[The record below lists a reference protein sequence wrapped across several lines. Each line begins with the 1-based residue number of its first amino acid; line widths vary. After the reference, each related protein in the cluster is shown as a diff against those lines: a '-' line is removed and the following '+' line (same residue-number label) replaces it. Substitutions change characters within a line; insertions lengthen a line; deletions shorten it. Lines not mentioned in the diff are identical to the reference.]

1 MGEKKVKGRK
11 RHLAT
16 DTLGNMLAIQVH
28 AANVADT
35 SQGWEVC
42 DRVVEKHAWVEAF
55 SGDEAYRGTTLEF
68 VETLLEAVRKLGFR
82 SLTRLKVS
90 RTEGISPYEKRLTPR
105 PLDSPKS
112 SPRGVFRRLLRVT
125 TGYDSTLPQNH
136 SKDSK

>member
-42 DRVVEKHAWVEAF
+42 DRVVEKHASVEAF
-55 SGDEAYRGTTLEF
+55 SGDKAYRGTTLEF
-68 VETLLEAVRKLGFR
+68 VETLLGLRLDIASKPQQGFQVIPKR
-82 SLTRLKVS
+82 WIIE
-90 RTEGISPYEKRLTPR
+90 RTFGWVDFGGWPR
-105 PLDSPKS
+105 TSKS
-112 SPRGVFRRLLRVT
+112 API
-125 TGYDSTLPQNH
+125 PQ
-136 SKDSK
+136 KT